1 MIIRLAVVISILA
14 FAVRASQSGTPDEF
28 TPVVISALT
37 AATHS
42 VSGTDAKQHVV
53 YELLVTNANATPA
66 TLRKIEVVDGHNPS
80 SVIATYDGHE
90 LLSRLRTTARGSVDN
105 TEIEYNGTRLFLID
119 LAFDSEAVVPER
131 LEHRVSI
138 LGGASP
144 SLTAA
149 TPVPLSYLVAPL
161 PVERTTLEIG
171 PPLSGKG
178 WVAVNGC
185 CGPDGIHRAGSMT
198 VNGKI
203 YFAQRFAIDWMLLD
217 GAGRLVDGD
226 PSDVHNYPDYGA
238 DVMAVA
244 NGTVVDTLDTL
255 NNQVPGR
262 LPDPRTVNIHNVDGN
277 HIVLDLG
284 NGFFAFYA
292 HLQKHSILVKPGQH
306 VKRGQILAKLGN
318 TGNTSAPHLHFHI
331 VDSPSVLG
339 SNGLPYV
346 IDSFAF
352 DGQVSAAKFAAAAG
366 VEGQWGKGRLRTSSP
381 RERQFPLN
389 LNIIDFPDRKA
400 PAQ

>member
-1 MIIRLAVVISILA
+1 VTIRLAVVISILA
-14 FAVRASQSGTPDEF
+14 VAVRASQSDRQDQF
-28 TPVVISALT
+28 TPVVISDLT
-37 AATHS
+37 ATTHS
-42 VSGTDAKQHVV
+42 VRGTDGKQHVV

-66 TLRKIEVVDGHNPS
+66 TLQKIEVVDGHNPS

-90 LLSRLRTTARGSVDN
+90 LLSRLRTTAHGSVDN
-105 TEIEYNGTRLFLID
+105 TEVEYNGTRLFLID
-119 LAFDSEAVVPER
+119 LAFDSDALVPKR

-144 SLTAA
+144 SLTPT
-149 TPVPLSYLVAPL
+149 TPVPLSYFVAPL

-171 PPLSGKG
+171 PPLAGKG

-185 CGPDGIHRAGSMT
+185 CGPDGIHRAGSVT

-217 GAGRLVDGD
+217 AAGRLVDGD
-226 PSDVHNYPDYGA
+226 PSDVHSYADYGA
-238 DVMAVA
+238 DVMAVGD
-244 NGTVVDTLDTL
+244 GTVVDTLDTL
-255 NNQVPGR
+255 DNQVPGR
-262 LPDPRTVNIHNVDGN
+262 LPDSRTINIHNVDGN

-292 HLQKHSILVKPGQH
+292 HLQKNSVLVKPGQR

-318 TGNTSAPHLHFHI
+318 TGNTSGPHLHFHI
-331 VDSPSVLG
+331 MDSPSVLG

-352 DGQVSAAKFAAAAG
+352 DGQVSAARFAAAPG
-366 VEGQWGKGRLRTSSP
+366 VEGEWGKGRLQTSSP

>member
-14 FAVRASQSGTPDEF
+14 VAVRASQSGTPEEF

-37 AATHS
+37 ATAHS

-66 TLRKIEVVDGHNPS
+66 ILQKIEVVDGHNPS
-80 SVIATYDGHE
+80 SVIAAYDGHE
-90 LLSRLRTTARGSVDN
+90 LLSRLRTTAHGSVDN

-144 SLTAA
+144 SLSAT

-161 PVERTTLEIG
+161 PVERTRLEIG

-318 TGNTSAPHLHFHI
+318 TGNTSGPHLHFHI

-352 DGQVSAAKFAAAAG
+352 DGQVSAAKFAAAPG

>member
-1 MIIRLAVVISILA
+1 VVISILA
-14 FAVRASQSGTPDEF
+14 VAVRANQSDRPDEF

-42 VSGTDAKQHVV
+42 VRGTDAKQHVV
-53 YELLVTNANATPA
+53 YELLLTNANATPA
-66 TLRKIEVVDGHNPS
+66 TLQKIEVVDGHNPS
-80 SVIATYDGHE
+80 SVIATYDGHK
-90 LLSRLRTTARGSVDN
+90 LLPRLRTTAHGSVDN
-105 TEIEYNGTRLFLID
+105 TELENNGTRLFLID
-119 LAFDSEAVVPER
+119 LAFDSDAAVPER

-138 LGGASP
+138 LGGGTP
-144 SLTAA
+144 SLTPT

-171 PPLSGKG
+171 PPLAGKG
-178 WVAVNGC
+178 WVAINGC
-185 CGPDGIHRAGSMT
+185 CGPDGVHRAGSLT

-226 PSDVHNYPDYGA
+226 PSDVHSYPDYGA

-244 NGTVVDTLDTL
+244 DGTVIETLDTL
-255 NNQVPGR
+255 DNQVPGR
-262 LPDPRTVNIHNVDGN
+262 LPDPRTINVHNVDGN

-292 HLQKHSILVKPGQH
+292 HLQKNSVLVKPGQR
-306 VKRGQILAKLGN
+306 VKRTQILAKLGN
-318 TGNTSAPHLHFHI
+318 TGNSSGPHLHFHI
-331 VDSPSVLG
+331 MDSPSVLG

-346 IDSFAF
+346 IDSYAF
-352 DGQVSAAKFAAAAG
+352 DGQVSVERFAAAPSA
-366 VEGQWGKGRLRTSSP
+366 EGEWGKGRLQTSSP

-389 LNIIDFPDRKA
+389 LNIVDFPDRKA

>member
-1 MIIRLAVVISILA
+1 MIIRLAVVISMLA
-14 FAVRASQSGTPDEF
+14 VTVRASQSGRPDEF

-37 AATHS
+37 PTTHS
-42 VSGTDAKQHVV
+42 VNGTDAKQHVV
-53 YELLVTNANATPA
+53 YELLLTNANATPA

-90 LLSRLRTTARGSVDN
+90 LLSRLRTTAHGSVDN
-105 TEIEYNGTRLFLID
+105 TKIEYNGTRLFLID

-144 SLTAA
+144 SLTPT

-171 PPLSGKG
+171 PPLAGKG

-185 CGPDGIHRAGSMT
+185 CGPDGIHRTGSVT

-255 NNQVPGR
+255 DNQVPGR
-262 LPDPRTVNIHNVDGN
+262 LPDPRTVNLHNVDGN

-292 HLQKHSILVKPGQH
+292 HLQKHSILVKRGQH

-318 TGNTSAPHLHFHI
+318 TGNTSGPHLHFHI
-331 VDSPSVLG
+331 MDSPSVLG

-352 DGQVSAAKFAAAAG
+352 DGQVSAAKFAAAPG
-366 VEGQWGKGRLRTSSP
+366 VEGEWGEGRLRTSSP